1 MKSRAERTQRDL
13 AAALHTLR
21 LLVKE
26 AGGNYLA
33 ALQAE
38 VARVERAVR
47 DAQPEETAHRK
58 RTSELNAMLHWIT
71 RLDVK
76 PQKGRRRD
84 LKEIDKI
91 ITRLGEIVDTW

>member
-1 MKSRAERTQRDL
+1 MKTRAERTQRDL

-47 DAQPEETAHRK
+47 DAPLEETANRK
-58 RTSELNAMLHWIT
+58 RMSELTAMLHWVT

>member
-1 MKSRAERTQRDL
+1 MKTRAERLQRDL

-47 DAQPEETAHRK
+47 DAPLEETAVRK
-58 RTSELNAMLHWIT
+58 RSSEFNAMLQRINE
-71 RLDVK
+71 LDVK

-84 LKEIDKI
+84 LKEIDKV